1 MGRMSCM
8 VEALLNFSLRI
19 GFLMEPLRIN
29 EIGQQ
34 EIVYNLFLFRCI
46 HPHSSTS
53 LLMRTSC
60 SSVGAFLWDFTIAL
74 VLHTCDARSNGPK
87 KRSGSL
93 LSRPITLEVVQTAQG
108 VRFLGNC
115 GNYLMITQLTLAL
128 RLCMERNMTDTS
140 LLLNSAVSGLHSLLW
155 MGLREEGL
163 PSIATTVAKAA
174 SLNRG
179 CMDFFS
185 ACYSLFSMG
194 AESIPMANLRRRNA
208 AL

>member
-1 MGRMSCM
+1 M
-8 VEALLNFSLRI
+8 VEALLNFSLCI

-53 LLMRTSC
+53 LLMHTSC

-128 RLCMERNMTDTS
+128 RLCM
-140 LLLNSAVSGLHSLLW
+140 
-155 MGLREEGL
+155 GLREEGL